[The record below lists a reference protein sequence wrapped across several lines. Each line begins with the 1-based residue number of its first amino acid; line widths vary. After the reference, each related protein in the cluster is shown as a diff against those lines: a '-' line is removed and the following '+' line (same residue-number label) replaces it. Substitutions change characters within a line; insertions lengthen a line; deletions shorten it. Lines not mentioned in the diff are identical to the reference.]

1 MKHSVKIS
9 EEENWVEGQGK
20 TEEWK
25 TKKMSLDR
33 FYTLHTGTHVAQSNK
48 FIYKFYI

>member
-9 EEENWVEGQGK
+9 EEENCVEGQGK
-20 TEEWK
+20 KEEK

-33 FYTLHTGTHVAQSNK
+33 LYIYILERPVAQSNK
-48 FIYKFYI
+48 FIYKIYI